1 VAEFLISQLSI
12 FNCGSPVKGERIP
25 QANVVV
31 IDQVDAIAN
40 HPTFNATKFS
50 AWVPF
55 VLPPEPVQGKT
66 KPRSLSMSKSRF
78 SRLFPLALTACVA
91 VIALNIGVHATQTIT
106 TPNAAKVTYN
116 LAAGASS
123 AAVNPV
129 ENTPVL
135 VMGVQTNLGYRG
147 VGQVS
152 MLHIASSFLEWAG
165 IESPASATITSGFS
179 GTAGT
184 HIVYLDYSHLVDI
197 QVASTD
203 TFIIH
208 NANTIAMAGVVTL
221 IW

>member
-1 VAEFLISQLSI
+1 M
-12 FNCGSPVKGERIP
+12 K
-25 QANVVV
+25 
-31 IDQVDAIAN
+31 D
-40 HPTFNATKFS
+40 
-50 AWVPF
+50 
-55 VLPPEPVQGKT
+55 
-66 KPRSLSMSKSRF
+66 SRF
-78 SRLFPLALTACVA
+78 SRLSTLLLAAVVA
-91 VIALNIGVHATQTIT
+91 MVALSISMHATQTIT

-123 AAVNPV
+123 TAVTPV
-129 ENTPVL
+129 ESVPVL
-135 VMGVQTNLGYRG
+135 VMGVQNNLGYRG

-152 MLHIASSFLEWAG
+152 MLHVPSSFLEWTG
-165 IESPASATITSGFS
+165 IESPASAALTSGFS

-208 NANTIAMAGVVTL
+208 NANTIAMSGVVTL